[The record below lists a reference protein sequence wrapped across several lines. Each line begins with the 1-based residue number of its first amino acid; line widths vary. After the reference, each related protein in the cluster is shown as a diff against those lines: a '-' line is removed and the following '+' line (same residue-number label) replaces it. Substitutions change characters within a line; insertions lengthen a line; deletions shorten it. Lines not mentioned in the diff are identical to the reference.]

1 MRMSKL
7 DVRRKAP
14 HTVPAFQFE
23 QDMVTS
29 FSGWVVCQQFFS
41 QVDLKGRLAGCF
53 CHARPDKVFD
63 RATVFFQLLVH
74 LLLGFRVLR
83 HNQYYKDD
91 LLAKRILGR
100 KVLPD
105 VATISRVLK
114 EADRKNVDK
123 RQHYL

>member
-14 HTVPAFQFE
+14 HTVPALQFE

-29 FSGWVVCQQFFS
+29 FSGWVVCHSSFHRLI
-41 QVDLKGRLAGCF
+41 LKGDWQCCF

-63 RATVFFQLLVH
+63 RATVFFQLIVH

-123 RQHYL
+123 LQHYL